1 MGGKRA
7 PNRLGQDGHPVLAPL
22 PAPKEDLSPPEI
34 DVLHPQG
41 HRLMEP
47 EAGAIEQGAKEMVE
61 PRELVEYHLHLGAA
75 QHDRQPRR
83 SSGAEDRTEIAEWA
97 TKHIPVEKEK
107 RAQGL
112 PLGRGRHPLIGGE
125 VGEEGGDVHLG
136 ELTGMAEA
144 VKPNEATRPGHIGC
158 LGSGTLV
165 GGAKRW
171 AKAPRELGRRGGG
184 CGANGHMTDIAEE
197 ERKGKSG
204 KTRAAPG
211 AHDTGPADLRSSLA
225 ATGTPVG

>member
-47 EAGAIEQGAKEMVE
+47 EAGDIEQDAKEMVE

-83 SSGAEDRTEIAEWA
+83 SSGAGPHRDYRVGDQAHPGREREARSGPAPGSRTPPAY
-97 TKHIPVEKEK
+97 
-107 RAQGL
+107 
-112 PLGRGRHPLIGGE
+112 
-125 VGEEGGDVHLG
+125 
-136 ELTGMAEA
+136 
-144 VKPNEATRPGHIGC
+144 
-158 LGSGTLV
+158 
-165 GGAKRW
+165 RW
-171 AKAPRELGRRGGG
+171 RGG
-184 CGANGHMTDIAEE
+184 
-197 ERKGKSG
+197 
-204 KTRAAPG
+204 
-211 AHDTGPADLRSSLA
+211 
-225 ATGTPVG
+225 